1 MTRLNICKW
10 LCAQFRNAAKEKDDA
25 EMLKVM
31 SFYGMELVAKVICKF
46 SFDNKKNY
54 IDSIYEWL

>member
-1 MTRLNICKW
+1 
-10 LCAQFRNAAKEKDDA
+10 
-25 EMLKVM
+25 MLKVM

-54 IDSIYEWL
+54 IDSIYE